1 MKATRRNWMA
11 KEKTA
16 ILNLMNQGFKT
27 SQIKKKVFPGNR
39 SISPNALAK
48 VIERIKK
55 NPKWA
60 SEEPSIIFDYTKN
73 TNKRKAGLHIWSVKE
88 KQRFFD
94 AIIIKGWSIKKIKDT
109 FYKSDKTV
117 TLTSLYS
124 VNHRLK
130 KDPSWITHEP
140 FQRKVNTQP
149 EKTNKIKIVTAT
161 THFVNGKFE
170 LDTIHEKF
178 AGYKQSVNTFV
189 DTINALIDENCPFE
203 PVQKQK
209 VLDFIKS
216 EGIAAI
222 EQNQESLVTNMK
234 TVS

>member
-11 KEKTA
+11 QEKTA
-16 ILNLMNQGFKT
+16 ILNLMNQGLKP
-27 SQIKKKVFPGNR
+27 SQIKKKVFPKNR
-39 SISPNALAK
+39 SISLNALSK

-60 SEEPSIIFDYTKN
+60 SEEPSIIFNYTKN

-94 AIIIKGWSIKKIKDT
+94 AVVKGWSIKKIKDT

-140 FQRKVNTQP
+140 FQGKVNPQP
-149 EKTNKIKIVTAT
+149 AEKNQIKIVTAT

-203 PVQKQK
+203 PAQKQK
-209 VLDFIKS
+209 ILDFIKS

-222 EQNQESLVTNMK
+222 TQNQESLVTNMEF
-234 TVS
+234 VS